1 VVGEGAR
8 LGEGEQ
14 ERRPRRHGVI
24 EGAPVGGHGVRDA
37 CCLLVQETFW
47 PIFTFKVAGEKAGL
61 SMATAVPLAVVPAPL
76 LL

>member
-1 VVGEGAR
+1 VLPSAVTVCTT
-8 LGEGEQ
+8 
-14 ERRPRRHGVI
+14 P
-24 EGAPVGGHGVRDA
+24 

>member
-1 VVGEGAR
+1 
-8 LGEGEQ
+8 
-14 ERRPRRHGVI
+14 VI

-37 CCLLVQETFW
+37 LLLVG

-61 SMATAVPLAVVPAPL
+61 SMTTAVPLAVVPAPL